1 MDNLLNA
8 LNSFNIS
15 DNKSSDAFDE
25 ILSKMD
31 NLYTH
36 DANEEWETL
45 TGNYSKL
52 RYLDLMI
59 DNYDFPETKVFIDLL
74 HSVLSEIDKKTQ
86 FYLSELN
93 WEDDNKEEFEYV
105 HDLFEKSLNQNNPFD
120 KIKMILEAYD
130 YFIPVIEE
138 YRSERFVDH
147 DIDNLIF
154 VKEIKSMRK
163 KRKLN

>member
-120 KIKMILEAYD
+120 KIKMVLEAYD